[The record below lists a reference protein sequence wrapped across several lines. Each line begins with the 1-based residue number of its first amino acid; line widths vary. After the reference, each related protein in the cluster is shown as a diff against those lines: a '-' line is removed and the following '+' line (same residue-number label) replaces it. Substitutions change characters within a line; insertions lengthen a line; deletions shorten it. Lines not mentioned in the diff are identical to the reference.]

1 MKFGVAFASRI
12 GDHHL
17 VKLAEDLGF
26 HQAWFYDSQMIYS
39 DVFATMALAADRTSR
54 IRLGTGVAVVST
66 RMAPVIAHSI
76 GTIAQIAP
84 GRVDLGIGTGNTARY
99 TMDLPPVSLSRLKKE
114 VRVIRELLSGGT
126 AEMEAEGKTVRV
138 RFLHREGGYLN
149 LSERIP
155 IILSAMGPKILEFCA
170 RECDGH
176 MIWGISPPLLAT
188 VRQGIETAAAAA
200 GRAPVPTVAFMPTT
214 LLDAG
219 ETKASPR
226 VLRVLA
232 SFITNWLHVQCE
244 WGERAPLPVDED
256 VIAIVDEYK
265 RYAAALPEGER
276 HLTLHRG
283 HLLFAREDEQRFV
296 RPELVDKVALA
307 AEPDQVVDF
316 LRKLERGGLEQ
327 YILPINEDAEGEM
340 RRFAER
346 VMARM

>member
-1 MKFGVAFASRI
+1 MKFGVSFASRV

-26 HQAWFYDSQMIYS
+26 DEAWFYDSQMIYS
-39 DVFATMALAADRTSR
+39 DVYATMALAADRTSR

-76 GTIAQIAP
+76 ATIAQLAP

-99 TMDLPPVSLSRLKKE
+99 TMALPPVPLSRLKND
-114 VRVIRELLSGGT
+114 VRVIRRLLDGET
-126 AEMEAEGKTVRV
+126 ADMEAEGRNVRV

-149 LSERIP
+149 LRERIP
-155 IILSAMGPKILEFCA
+155 IILSAMAPRILEFCA
-170 RECDGH
+170 SECDGH

-188 VRQGIETAAAAA
+188 VRPAIEAVAARS
-200 GRAPVPTVAFMPTT
+200 GRAPVPTVAFMPTVV
-214 LLDAG
+214 LEAG

-244 WGERAPLPVDED
+244 WGDRAPLAGTGD
-256 VIAIVDEYK
+256 VAEIVAEYK
-265 RYAAALPEGER
+265 AYVATLPPDER

-283 HLLFAREDEQRFV
+283 HLLFAREDEKRFV
-296 RPELVDKVALA
+296 RPELVDKTAIA
-307 AEPDQVVDF
+307 AEPDAIIDYV
-316 LRKLERGGLEQ
+316 RALERGGLQQ
-327 YILPINEDAEGEM
+327 YVIPINEDPEREM
-340 RRFAER
+340 RRFAET
-346 VMARM
+346 VMQRY